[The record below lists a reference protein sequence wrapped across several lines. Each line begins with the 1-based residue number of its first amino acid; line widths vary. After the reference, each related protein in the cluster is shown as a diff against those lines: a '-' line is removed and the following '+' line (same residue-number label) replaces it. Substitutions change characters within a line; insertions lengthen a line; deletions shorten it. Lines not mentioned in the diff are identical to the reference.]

1 MIDRV
6 AAHGRIGA
14 DEVLRRAADGVGL
27 AREVQAVELLPELEP
42 MLGICIENRHLDAV
56 KTDLFD
62 EFEGRK

>member
-6 AAHGRIGA
+6 AAHGRVGA
-14 DEVLRRAADGVGL
+14 DQVLRRPADRIGL
-27 AREVQAVELLPELEP
+27 ACEAQAVELLPELEP
-42 MLGICIENRHLDAV
+42 MLGICIENWHLDAV